1 MYTQFSGQIPSFQL
15 KNQILSPDSG
25 SANAVSALINVKAD
39 CTHAEP
45 VSTKN
50 NAGERPKQTKKGNP
64 KKRKKKGGY
73 RSRKCL
79 TKEQLVLFAETDKL
93 AREAGCPL
101 NTFVSFR
108 TPANCSSGPECKR
121 VLAKK
126 VMHLIQAIKG
136 RGKVRRQQFVPA
148 VTVYEH
154 PKDGTMDAHVLVYVE
169 DQSRLESF
177 GDGELVHV
185 RKAVP
190 TDRQYM
196 TKERIPG
203 SPEFKKIM
211 ADRYGPYRPAE
222 KIKGVKISF
231 NSDAKIL
238 LSEGE
243 RKWLETISQPT
254 ESVNPLKPSVQPI
267 PVTTPILA
275 RLNPSPY
282 VSAIILAGR
291 TKQTPLLLG
300 PVL

>member
-1 MYTQFSGQIPSFQL
+1 M
-15 KNQILSPDSG
+15 
-25 SANAVSALINVKAD
+25 
-39 CTHAEP
+39 
-45 VSTKN
+45 
-50 NAGERPKQTKKGNP
+50 
-64 KKRKKKGGY
+64 
-73 RSRKCL
+73 
-79 TKEQLVLFAETDKL
+79 LFAEADKL

-108 TPANCSSGPECKR
+108 TPANWSSDAESKR

-126 VMHLIQAIKG
+126 AMHLIQAIKG
-136 RGKVRRQQFVPA
+136 RGKVRRQQFAPA

-154 PKDGTMDAHVLVYVE
+154 PKGGTMDAHMLVYVE
-169 DQSRLESF
+169 DQSRLELL

-185 RKAVP
+185 RQAVP

-211 ADRYGPYRPAE
+211 ADRYGPYRKAE

-243 RKWLETISQPT
+243 RKWLETISQAVEFVNLHKPT
-254 ESVNPLKPSVQPI
+254 VK
-267 PVTTPILA
+267 PVTVNTPVLA

-282 VSAIILAGR
+282 VSAFILAGR
-291 TKQTPLLLG
+291 TGQIRLLLG

>member
-1 MYTQFSGQIPSFQL
+1 M
-15 KNQILSPDSG
+15 
-25 SANAVSALINVKAD
+25 
-39 CTHAEP
+39 
-45 VSTKN
+45 
-50 NAGERPKQTKKGNP
+50 
-64 KKRKKKGGY
+64 
-73 RSRKCL
+73 
-79 TKEQLVLFAETDKL
+79 LFAEADKL

-108 TPANCSSGPECKR
+108 TPANCSSPTESKR

-126 VMHLIQAIKG
+126 AMHLIQAIRG

-211 ADRYGPYRPAE
+211 ADRYGPYRKAE

-243 RKWLETISQPT
+243 HKWLETISQVT
-254 ESVNPLKPSVQPI
+254 ESMNPYKPGPQH
-267 PVTTPILA
+267 VTEPFLA
-275 RLNPSPY
+275 R
-282 VSAIILAGR
+282 VSWHVPVAAGSV
-291 TKQTPLLLG
+291 LG
-300 PVL
+300 VADEDCRHWLRVPAFTVTRQPCRKDPTYAGAS